1 MMTEVTQQNQEHIGA
16 NVAIKPPQLFLIT
29 IVIGLLLQ
37 LLWPLSLGGS
47 VGIVLLGFSLIS
59 GSLGLM
65 VWADG
70 TFKRWDT
77 AVNPEYPPTKIIKTG
92 PYRFSRNP
100 MYLAFLLIQLGIGLA
115 VSSWWLLIALLPAWI
130 VLRWGVIVREE
141 QYLANLFG
149 TEYLDYQTAVRRW
162 L

>member
-1 MMTEVTQQNQEHIGA
+1 MMREGVQHKQGKTGA
-16 NVAIKPPQLFLIT
+16 NVVVKPPQLFLIT
-29 IVIGLLLQ
+29 IATGLLLQ
-37 LLWPLSLGGS
+37 LLWPFSFSGS
-47 VGIVLLGFSLIS
+47 VAAIWLGLSLIS

-77 AVNPEYPPTKIIKTG
+77 AVNPDQPTTKIIQTG

-100 MYLAFLLIQLGIGLA
+100 MYLAFLLIQAGVGFA
-115 VSSWWLLIALLPAWI
+115 VSGWWLFIMLLPAYL
-130 VLRWGVIVREE
+130 VLRWGVIAREE
-141 QYLANLFG
+141 QYLSALFG
-149 TEYLDYQTAVRRW
+149 VEYLDYQTAVRRW

>member
-1 MMTEVTQQNQEHIGA
+1 MQESIQQDKIGSGA
-16 NVAIKPPQLFLIT
+16 NVVIKPPRLFLIS
-29 IVIGLLLQ
+29 IVAGLLLQ
-37 LLWPLSLGGS
+37 LLWPLNFANN
-47 VGIVLLGFSLIS
+47 VATVLLGLSLIG

-65 VWADG
+65 FWADG

-77 AVNPEYPPTKIIKTG
+77 AVNPDNPTTILVTSG

-100 MYLAFLLIQLGIGLA
+100 MYLAFVLIQLGIGLA

-130 VLRWGVIVREE
+130 ILRWGVIAREE
-141 QYLANLFG
+141 QYL
-149 TEYLDYQTAVRRW
+149 TEQFDAAYLEYKTAVRRW